1 MYRIN
6 FIPKYVNTYIISI
19 DIIKLLH
26 DTLNILI
33 PLFISHTQFILY
45 TNYEVNY
52 ILSNIKSAIY
62 AIAPL
67 YFIM

>member
-52 ILSNIKSAIY
+52 ILSNKKGTIYYDSA
-62 AIAPL
+62 L
-67 YFIM
+67 YFIS